1 MLKIDDTETNM
12 NMSSGKNPEMNISF
26 SAVESNPTMVKE
38 FKNTEAQTSM
48 VVASLSVI
56 SFNRITTDTYLQ
68 KLLIIFQSIINQ
80 PTQIAGTEWQQCW
93 SITKV
98 KKKMQALCWRK
109 HNFQLT
115 KIRTWKGKTKGNR
128 FW

>member
-80 PTQIAGTEWQQCW
+80 PTQIAGTE
-93 SITKV
+93 
-98 KKKMQALCWRK
+98 
-109 HNFQLT
+109 
-115 KIRTWKGKTKGNR
+115 
-128 FW
+128 